1 MQKQKRK
8 IANERKKERFV
19 LKLPLKTQ
27 RFQEDI
33 IDKRLEISR
42 RLYNQLV
49 AKTKND
55 YNEMIKTKRYRNIRE
70 ELSQIYDS
78 KTEEEKSSKKRSKR
92 ERELYQML
100 NDTYK
105 EYGFTDFSMRSL
117 ACKQRQPFSKNIDSA
132 TAQKIGYRLWTSWD
146 KFLYGNGQTVHF
158 CRYGNFNS
166 VEGASNCSGIRIK
179 KDAVSKKTSG
189 QELLN

>member
-132 TAQKIGYRLWTSWD
+132 TARKDIRSFTETLE
-146 KFLYGNGQTVHF
+146 KNGILE
-158 CRYGNFNS
+158 R
-166 VEGASNCSGIRIK
+166 
-179 KDAVSKKTSG
+179 
-189 QELLN
+189 

>member
-55 YNEMIKTKRYRNIRE
+55 YNE
-70 ELSQIYDS
+70 
-78 KTEEEKSSKKRSKR
+78 
-92 ERELYQML
+92 
-100 NDTYK
+100 
-105 EYGFTDFSMRSL
+105 
-117 ACKQRQPFSKNIDSA
+117 CKN
-132 TAQKIGYRLWTSWD
+132 
-146 KFLYGNGQTVHF
+146 
-158 CRYGNFNS
+158 
-166 VEGASNCSGIRIK
+166 
-179 KDAVSKKTSG
+179 
-189 QELLN
+189 QEIS

>member
-78 KTEEEKSSKKRSKR
+78 KTEEEKSSKKRSK
-92 ERELYQML
+92 
-100 NDTYK
+100 
-105 EYGFTDFSMRSL
+105 
-117 ACKQRQPFSKNIDSA
+117 
-132 TAQKIGYRLWTSWD
+132 
-146 KFLYGNGQTVHF
+146 
-158 CRYGNFNS
+158 NF
-166 VEGASNCSGIRIK
+166 VKAVWFRRGI
-179 KDAVSKKTSG
+179 
-189 QELLN
+189 